1 MAWNGDGPLPF
12 CTFNRGQFQ
21 GVEQLLDLG
30 WVHFHAKH
38 LGDAFGAQ
46 GDRGYLWQVLLAD
59 RFNHRA
65 GFAANDVQQQLGGA
79 LHGFAGQLRVDA
91 ALVAVRG
98 IGVQAVGTGFTG
110 DGDRLEEGAFE
121 EQVAGF
127 FGVHTAVLA
136 THDAGDGQG
145 AGVVGDYQGVG
156 AQGNFLA
163 VEQDELLALFG
174 HAHADAAVDFG
185 EVEGVHRLAEFEH
198 HVVGDVDGSV
208 DAAHVAAAQA
218 FDHPQWGRLAQVD
231 VADDAAQVA
240 WAGSRGADFDRAHFV
255 VGSRYGWHHRAGDRG
270 VVQGADVAGQA
281 GDGQAVAA
289 VGGEADF
296 DAGVVQAQVLAN
308 VFANRGV
315 SRQFQ
320 QAVVLFADLQ
330 FGSRAQHAEGLD
342 AAQLGLLDLEVAWQF
357 GADHGERDLDAWAG
371 VRGAAHDLEGFLAVA
386 YLAHAQLVGVRVLF
400 GGEDFAHDDAAE
412 LAGSGGNAVDFEAG
426 HGQAGDQFVT
436 GDLRVYPTAQPLFTE
451 FHAVLLECASI
462 GPSGIGQG
470 TAGRYRRTDANR

>member
-1 MAWNGDGPLPF
+1 M
-12 CTFNRGQFQ
+12 
-21 GVEQLLDLG
+21 
-30 WVHFHAKH
+30 
-38 LGDAFGAQ
+38 
-46 GDRGYLWQVLLAD
+46 
-59 RFNHRA
+59 
-65 GFAANDVQQQLGGA
+65 
-79 LHGFAGQLRVDA
+79 
-91 ALVAVRG
+91 
-98 IGVQAVGTGFTG
+98 
-110 DGDRLEEGAFE
+110 
-121 EQVAGF
+121 
-127 FGVHTAVLA
+127 
-136 THDAGDGQG
+136 
-145 AGVVGDYQGVG
+145 
-156 AQGNFLA
+156 
-163 VEQDELLALFG
+163 
-174 HAHADAAVDFG
+174 
-185 EVEGVHRLAEFEH
+185 HRLAEFEH
-198 HVVGDVDGSV
+198 HVVGDVDGGV

-218 FDHPQWGRLAQVD
+218 LNHPQRGGLAEVD
-231 VADDAAQVA
+231 VTDNAAQVA
-240 WAGSRGADFDRAHFV
+240 RAGDRGADFDRAHFV
-255 VGSRYGWHHRAGDRG
+255 VGSRYGWHYRAGDRG
-270 VVQGADVAGQA
+270 VVQGADVAGEA

-308 VFANRGV
+308 VFTNRGV
-315 SRQFQ
+315 GSQFQ

-330 FGSRAQHAEGLD
+330 LGSRAQHAEGLD